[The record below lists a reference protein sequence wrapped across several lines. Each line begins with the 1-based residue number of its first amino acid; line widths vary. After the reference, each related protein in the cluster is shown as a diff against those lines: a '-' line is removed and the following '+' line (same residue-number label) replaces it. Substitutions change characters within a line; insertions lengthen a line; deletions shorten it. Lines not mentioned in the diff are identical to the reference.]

1 MTLGP
6 PLLKVAVRFMTQ
18 RGHMRS
24 SGEGKVT

>member
-24 SGEGKVT
+24 WGGKVT